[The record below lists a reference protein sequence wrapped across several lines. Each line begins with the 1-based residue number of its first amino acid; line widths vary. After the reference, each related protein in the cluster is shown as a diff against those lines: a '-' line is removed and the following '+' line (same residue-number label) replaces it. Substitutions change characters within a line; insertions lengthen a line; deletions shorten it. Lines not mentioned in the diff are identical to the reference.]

1 VNVPLS
7 DAFAF
12 VEPGQAIDRIVGLI
26 RATRAQW
33 LACQRPLRAAPSAAY
48 RRLMGKGALLI
59 CVSVSHGNTAAVARA
74 MASVLD
80 ADVREPEQ
88 VDLGSLDAYDVV
100 GFGSGIFAGT
110 HHPRLRGFI
119 EQLPR
124 GNHPKAFVFTT
135 AGLGRAQSRPWQRS
149 LESELRSRGFEVVG
163 SFACR
168 GFDTWLPLRLIGGIN
183 RGHPDAHDLTRAREF
198 AAGIARQLSIV

>member
-1 VNVPLS
+1 
-7 DAFAF
+7 
-12 VEPGQAIDRIVGLI
+12 
-26 RATRAQW
+26 
-33 LACQRPLRAAPSAAY
+33 
-48 RRLMGKGALLI
+48 MGNGALLV

-88 VDLGSLDAYDVV
+88 IDPGSLDAYDVV

-119 EQLPR
+119 EHLPR
-124 GNHPKAFVFTT
+124 GSHPKAFVFTT
-135 AGLGRAQSRPWQRS
+135 AGLGRAQSRPWQRP
-149 LESELRSRGFEVVG
+149 LEAELRSRGFEVVG

-198 AAGIARQLSIV
+198 AAGIARRLSGQQAR